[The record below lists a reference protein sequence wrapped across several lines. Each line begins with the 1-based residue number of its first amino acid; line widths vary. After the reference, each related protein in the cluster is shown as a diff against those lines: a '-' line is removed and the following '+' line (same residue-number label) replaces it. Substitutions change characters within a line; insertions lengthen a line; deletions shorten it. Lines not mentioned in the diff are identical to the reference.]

1 VRSTQKTIRVGT
13 PFNLWGAE
21 SADMPIASLPGVGE
35 RSFCI
40 LYPDPTV
47 DRLSALTAI
56 LTYDKLGYAEIALL
70 LADPNGF
77 LMRTLDFAGFASLRG
92 KLSARLVIITWSPRL
107 ALLAT
112 WWRFPV
118 AQTVKHYSARWSG
131 QPSGGVREFGWL
143 PSLLHAFARYV
154 RVCWLGRTPCQAPR
168 TRAGER
174 R

>member
-1 VRSTQKTIRVGT
+1 MSSTQKTIRVGT

-21 SADMPIASLPGVGE
+21 SPDMPFAFLPGVGE

-47 DRLSALTAI
+47 DRRSALVAV
-56 LTYDKLGYAEIALL
+56 LTYDKLGYKEVALL
-70 LADPNGF
+70 LPEPNGF
-77 LMRTLDFAGFASLRG
+77 LMHEPDFAGFASLRG
-92 KLSARLVIITWSPRL
+92 KLAARLVIITWSPRL

-118 AQTVKHYSARWSG
+118 AQTVNHYSARWSG
-131 QPSGGVREFGWL
+131 QLPAGVREVGWL
-143 PSLLHAFARYV
+143 PALLRAFARYV
-154 RVCWLGRTPCQAPR
+154 RVCWLGRTPERAPR
-168 TRAGER
+168 ATER